1 MSEYIDNTKKRK
13 EALKRLILD
22 LHAGGDLEEIKAH
35 FRDLIGDVSAI
46 EVARLEQ
53 ELIDEGLPAEQIT
66 KLCDVHVAVFQEAL
80 DGQAS
85 PEMTPGHPVHTFK
98 YENFAVGEVLKL
110 LDDAIAELPDE
121 GALKRARAFVGQLA
135 DVNKIYLRKEN
146 LLFPFLEKHEV
157 TGPSAVMW
165 STHDEV
171 RAQLK
176 AFRQALDEGDIAQVK
191 EIYEP
196 LASTIR
202 QMFYKEEHILYP
214 TALKLLDDAEWL
226 AIRDQSGEIGYC
238 LIRPGDQWQPDTI
251 EVAELPKATSYQ
263 VAGDAEIKLD
273 TGEMTPEQV
282 NLVLTHLP
290 IDVTLVDENDVV
302 RYFSQGPKR
311 VFVRTPAIIGRKVQ
325 NCHPPDSVHIV
336 NRILSEM
343 REGTRETA
351 DFWIQMGGQFVYIRY
366 IALHDREG
374 AYRGCIEVTQE
385 ISGIR
390 ALEGERRLLDEA

>member
-66 KLCDVHVAVFQEAL
+66 KLCDVHVAVFKEAL

-98 YENFAVGEVLKL
+98 YENFALGEVLKL
-110 LDDAIAELPDE
+110 LDGAIAELPDE
-121 GALKRARAFVGQLA
+121 GALKRARAFAGQLA

-157 TGPSAVMW
+157 IGPSAVMW

-176 AFRQALDEGDIAQVK
+176 AFRQALEAGDIAQIT
-191 EIYEP
+191 EIYAP
-196 LASTIR
+196 LATTIR

-214 TALKLLDDAEWL
+214 TALKLLSDAEWL

-238 LIRPGDQWQPDTI
+238 LICPGDQWQPDTT
-251 EVAELPKATSYQ
+251 EAAELPKATSYQ
-263 VAGDAEIKLD
+263 VAGDAEIELD
-273 TGEMTPEQV
+273 TGGMTPEQV

-302 RYFSQGPKR
+302 RYSSQGPKR
-311 VFVRTPAIIGRKVQ
+311 IFVRAPAIIGRKVQ

-336 NRILSEM
+336 NRILDEM
-343 REGTRETA
+343 REGTRDTA

-366 IALHDREG
+366 IALHDKEG

-385 ISGIR
+385 LSGIR
-390 ALEGERRLLDEA
+390 ALEGEHRLLDDA